1 MSIENVSD
9 TARWVAVY
17 RAMETERPDAHFR
30 DPWARRLAGPRG
42 EEIVRELPGGA
53 ATSWAMVVRTAV
65 MDEVILDTV
74 RTQGADLVLNL
85 AAGLDTRAWRLDL
98 PPGLRWVDVDLPG
111 ILSYKTDAMRS
122 ETPRC
127 RYEAAPCDLT
137 VEAERSA
144 LLSRLGRESRSA
156 LVVTEGLLIYLK
168 EEEVGALAAALAAES
183 AFQWWLTD
191 LASPRLLAWIRKRW
205 GKQAGKGNAPFLF
218 GPAAGSAFFEPFG
231 WREVL
236 WRSSLEEARRL
247 RRQMRGMWLQ
257 HIIMRLLPESKKE
270 GMRRFNG
277 FLLLRR
283 TGPGSV
289 PEAATSLA
297 NPA

>member
-30 DPWARRLAGPRG
+30 DPWARRLAGARG

-53 ATSWAMVVRTAV
+53 AMAWAMIVRTAV

-74 RTQGADLVLNL
+74 RRHGVGLVLNL
-85 AAGLDTRAWRLDL
+85 AAGLDTRAWRLEL
-98 PPGLRWVDVDLPG
+98 PAALRWVDVDLPG
-111 ILSYKTDAMRS
+111 ILSYKTEVMRS

-144 LLSRLGRESRSA
+144 LFSRLGRDSRSA
-156 LVVTEGLLIYLK
+156 LVVTEGLLMYLG
-168 EEEVGALAAALAAES
+168 EDEVGALASALAAEG

-191 LASPRLLAWIRKRW
+191 LASPMMLELATKRW
-205 GKQAGKGNAPFLF
+205 GKQLGRGNAPFRF
-218 GPAAGSAFFEPFG
+218 GPAAGPAFFEPFG
-231 WREVL
+231 WREEL
-236 WRSSLEEARRL
+236 WRSMVDEARRL
-247 RRQMRGMWLQ
+247 RREMRGTWFRR
-257 HIIMRLLPESKKE
+257 IVFRFLPSEKKE
-270 GMRRFNG
+270 QIRRFQL
-277 FLLLRR
+277 FLLMRR
-283 TGPGSV
+283 TGS
-289 PEAATSLA
+289 ETATS
-297 NPA
+297 PVDPR